1 MLAPTDLDRTQYY
14 CPNRDCRDYGKM
26 NAGNIGIH
34 SRADRRLYCTTCKER
49 FSARQGTIFY
59 NLKTDEDKVLLAL
72 KLAAERNSVRA
83 ISRILESTQGA
94 IDGWLARAAKH
105 VNEIDDY
112 LIRKLKITQLQL
124 DEFWS
129 FVGKKRCTHR
139 SAMS

>member
-1 MLAPTDLDRTQYY
+1 MESITDLDRTQYY
-14 CPNRDCRDYGKM
+14 CPNPSCDDYGKID
-26 NAGNIGIH
+26 AGNIGIH

-83 ISRILESTQGA
+83 ISRILDSTQGT
-94 IDGWLARAAKH
+94 IDGWLARAANH
-105 VNEIDDY
+105 ANDVSDY
-112 LIRKLKITQLQL
+112 LIRKLKLTQLQL

-129 FVGKKRCTHR
+129 FVGKKRRTHR
-139 SAMS
+139 SAIS